1 MRFLPHVLVALLMLI
16 QYPLWLGKGGWLHV
30 WEMDRQ
36 LVQQQQTNARQF
48 QRNAALENEVGDL
61 KQGLHAIEE
70 LARYELGMVRPD
82 EVYVQFNGDTPPAAG
97 SAPRDGR
104 EAASADTRMA
114 DARDATRRQPGRG
127 ASAH

>member
-1 MRFLPHVLVALLMLI
+1 MRFLPHVLASLLILI
-16 QYPLWLGKGGWLHV
+16 QYPLWIGKGGWLHV

-36 LVQQQQTNARQF
+36 LVQQQQTNARQV
-48 QRNAALENEVGDL
+48 QRNTALESEVSDL

-82 EVYVQFNGDTPPAAG
+82 ELYVQFNGEPAPAAG
-97 SAPRDGR
+97 SGRRDGR

-114 DARDATRRQPGRG
+114 DANQAARRQG
-127 ASAH
+127 AASTLR

>member
-48 QRNAALENEVGDL
+48 QRNAALEGEVSDL
-61 KQGLHAIEE
+61 KQGLMAIEE

-82 EVYVQFNGDTPPAAG
+82 ELYVQFIGEPAAAAG

-114 DARDATRRQPGRG
+114 DARQATRPQEGPRSLR
-127 ASAH
+127 